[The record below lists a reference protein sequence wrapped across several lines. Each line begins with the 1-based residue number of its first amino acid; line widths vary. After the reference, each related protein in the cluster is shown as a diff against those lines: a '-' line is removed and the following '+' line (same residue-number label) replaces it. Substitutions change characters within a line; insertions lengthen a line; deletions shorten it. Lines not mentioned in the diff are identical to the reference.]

1 MVEMEETYLYERF
14 TKEFCDLE
22 NHPGVVLQLGAIQA
36 WSLLSTIQ
44 LACRHPEFVG
54 PTREMSE
61 AIARQLEEGIAVT
74 PALAIVA
81 RRGWDSRFDE

>member
-1 MVEMEETYLYERF
+1 MDEKYLYERF
-14 TKEFCDLE
+14 SKEFCDLE

-54 PTREMSE
+54 PTREMAE
-61 AIARQLEEGIAVT
+61 AIARLLEEGIVVT

-81 RRGWDSRFDE
+81 RSVTD